1 MDILRYEKM
10 FSSKGFVNIVGID
23 EAGRGPLAGPVVAV
37 ALNWGNADI
46 IDGIKDSK
54 KISEKKRLVL
64 FDKILDKALDIG
76 IGIVHEDKID
86 EINILEATYL
96 AMRKAVGSLKN
107 KPDLLLVDGNG
118 ADIHHI
124 KQKNIIKGDS
134 LSYTIA
140 CASIIAK
147 VTRDLMMLQYS
158 KIFPQYGF
166 EKHKGYG
173 TKFHIQMI
181 KENFS
186 CPIHRKSFNP
196 ISNYLP
202 QLKRFKEK
210 NQIRLLGFQIV
221 ASQMIKNN
229 FQILLFDDIYDMV
242 ISRGDLLILSS
253 INVLINKKTI
263 NSKIPL
269 IRVNFDSKIKKSL
282 IELSL
287 ESFKKL
293 RIDSVDIKFLK
304 NGPKITIKKGES
316 HDI

>member
-107 KPDLLLVDGNG
+107 KPDLLLVDGNR